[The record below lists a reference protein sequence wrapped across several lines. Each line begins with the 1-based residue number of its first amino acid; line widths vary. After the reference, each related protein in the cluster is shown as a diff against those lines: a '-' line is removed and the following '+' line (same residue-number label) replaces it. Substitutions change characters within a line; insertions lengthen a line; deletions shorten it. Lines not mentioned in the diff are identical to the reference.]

1 MKRASTA
8 PWAHRNTQGFT
19 LIELMIVVVII
30 GILAA
35 VALPKFSG
43 MSKSA
48 KQVEA
53 DPILKEVYTLQ
64 QAYYTRYNRYGTGT
78 ELATHGFLTELSN
91 VATAHGEGRYFWI
104 EITGTGGTGPTATY
118 CAVAQLTTRGTD
130 NGLDIKS
137 MGSGRIITPGV
148 ATCS

>member
-1 MKRASTA
+1 MKI
-8 PWAHRNTQGFT
+8 RNTQGFT

-48 KQVEA
+48 KEAEA

-64 QAYYTRYNRYGTGT
+64 QAYYTRYNVFADET
-78 ELATHGFLTELSN
+78 ELAKNGFDINLSDI
-91 VATAHGEGRYFWI
+91 AQAEEQGRYYYVDI
-104 EITGTGGTGPTATY
+104 SATGGTGPTATY
-118 CAVAQLTTRGTD
+118 CSAALLTTKGTA
-130 NGLDIKS
+130 NNLQTKS
-137 MGSGRIITPGV
+137 MGSDRVITPGV
-148 ATCS
+148 TTC